1 MTLGGNDMATQ
12 TLPRIPGTRPAPGHD
27 TRPAAPAS
35 PRTASPRTVSSPR
48 HTRPL
53 ARSQRTPFI
62 LLLVGLLGGAL
73 VSLLVISTTLAAG
86 SFRIA
91 TLKHQ
96 NADLA
101 RQAQALTDQVAQA
114 SSQAQIARE
123 ARALGMRQNPG
134 LRFINLRTGKIV
146 SGRVTK
152 ADAAIHVPGF
162 SP

>member
-1 MTLGGNDMATQ
+1 MATQ
-12 TLPRIPGTRPAPGHD
+12 TLPRAVPGETHPPVTPLD
-27 TRPAAPAS
+27 TRPDR
-35 PRTASPRTVSSPR
+35 PRTRPVSSPR

-53 ARSQRTPFI
+53 ARSPRTPFI
-62 LLLVGLLGGAL
+62 LLLVGLLVGAL
-73 VSLLVISTTLAAG
+73 VSLLVISTTLATG

-91 TLKHQ
+91 TLKQQ

-123 ARALGMRQNPG
+123 AQALGMRQNPG

-152 ADAAIHVPGF
+152 ADAALHVPGF